1 MEFEIV
7 DLDEQDIRDAKGRRV
22 TQETVDDLIAA
33 VAKAKAG
40 RPSLSAPG
48 KRSPSVTLRFPSVV
62 NARLDEFAASH
73 GLSKSQVVRDAVA
86 AYLNDA
92 A

>member
-7 DLDEQDIRDAKGRRV
+7 DLDERDVRDAKGRRV
-22 TQETVDDLIAA
+22 TQSTIDGLVEA

-48 KRSPSVTLRFPSVV
+48 RRSPSVTLRFSEVV
-62 NARLDEFAASH
+62 NAQLDEYAGRH

-86 AYLNDA
+86 AYLTDA